1 MMDCDLGF
9 ELTDPFFL
17 KQLLSRRL
25 IIATE
30 KKSGR
35 QGKLLPMPLSWRVP
49 LTHFHPW
56 PKEEQVPA
64 RSLNQLRVPSHVV
77 TGVPP
82 VNQVAT
88 QDNHSRREQGRLSG
102 KEEERGDGLGK
113 APDCWFSSGH

>member
-35 QGKLLPMPLSWRVP
+35 QGKLLPMPLSWHLP

-56 PKEEQVPA
+56 PREEQVPA
-64 RSLNQLRVPSHVV
+64 RSLNQLCVPSHVV

-102 KEEERGDGLGK
+102 KEEERGWIGEG
-113 APDCWFSSGH
+113 A